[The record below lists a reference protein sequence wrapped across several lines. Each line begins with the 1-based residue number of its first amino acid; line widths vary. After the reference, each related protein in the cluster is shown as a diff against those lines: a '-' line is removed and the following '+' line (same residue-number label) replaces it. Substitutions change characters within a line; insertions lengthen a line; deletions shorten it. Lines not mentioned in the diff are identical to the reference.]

1 MPRGMACLLVYYGMA
16 VSNILPNKVILVFHS
31 LDDLSAF
38 KKECFCK
45 DFYIDRDALT
55 LVGTFIE
62 AQLKIAVEKYHALMR

>member
-1 MPRGMACLLVYYGMA
+1 MACLLEYHGMA
-16 VSNILPNKVILVFHS
+16 MPNFLPNKVILLSRS

-62 AQLKIAVEKYHALMR
+62 AQLKIAIEKYHALIC